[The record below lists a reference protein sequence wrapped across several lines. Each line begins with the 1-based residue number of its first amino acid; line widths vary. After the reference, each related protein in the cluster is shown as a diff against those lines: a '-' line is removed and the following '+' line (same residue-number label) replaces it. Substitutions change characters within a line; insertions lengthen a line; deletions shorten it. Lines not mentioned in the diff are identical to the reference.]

1 MAADAYK
8 LVQRDQILESFVAGE
23 MECLILSDSR
33 FVIFARRGE
42 SQGGKMDAS
51 RQQGVTCHF
60 FCVTAVRTKHCVS
73 LPGLE

>member
-33 FVIFARRGE
+33 FAIFVRRGE
-42 SQGGKMDAS
+42 SQGGKMMLLGS
-51 RQQGVTCHF
+51 RG
-60 FCVTAVRTKHCVS
+60 
-73 LPGLE
+73 